1 LPIKSNYFRV
11 STLCIL
17 ASTALAQ
24 PTGAP
29 NGTPRAGGPAPT
41 GRIYGKV
48 QEQDKKTP
56 LEYVVLQVY
65 SVATNADGQPTL
77 VTGGLSQSNG
87 DFTIDKV
94 PVGQPLTL
102 VVSFVGYE
110 KLEISFQIQKT
121 EKDLGN
127 IRLKPS
133 TVLSEVVID
142 GTSPDYRIEFDKRV
156 YEVEKNPI
164 NAGGTGEDVLRNIP
178 ALQVDMDGNVTM
190 RNSAPQIFVDGRPTT
205 LTIDQIPADAIQRV
219 EVITN
224 PSAKYDASGGGGGI
238 INIVMKR
245 NRTLG
250 YNGSLRA
257 GVDSRPRYNF
267 GGDLSVREGKFNF
280 FINGNYNQRKSLNM
294 GTTERLSYLNQPT
307 ELWYQDQNSTQEGYF
322 LNGRGGIDYFM
333 DNRNTFTI
341 TQSITR
347 GQFNPIT
354 DLTSTTDTL
363 KTEGAFVRWNSYNR
377 YTENDR
383 NFMNLGTSFLY
394 KHLFP
399 KEGTEITADVNFNSV
414 NGENF
419 GEYENRYAD
428 NNVSKQKQSGNS
440 SSQIYTAQSDFTT
453 LLRQNE
459 KLEVGV
465 RGVVRDYTSTFQ
477 NFMFDQSSNSYHEI
491 KNSLVDYSYLDQVY
505 AAYGTYSRS
514 YDKWSYQVGLR
525 AESSNY
531 LGKLLSTKENFKIQ
545 YPVSLFPSLFIN
557 KKLTDKQDIQISAS
571 RKVNRPFFMQLIP
584 FVDYS
589 DSLNITSGN
598 PALRPEFTNV
608 LEFAHQYNIHKNHS
622 LMTTVYGRYMTD
634 LIVRNQET
642 VWSDEMNQNILLNTF
657 TNAGASS
664 AVGVEFI
671 LRNKFTQWF
680 ELTSNFNLY
689 HSDIDGTNID
699 ANLKNSQNSWWVK
712 TNAMFRLPKGF
723 SFQAMFDYSA
733 KRSLTV
739 TGSGDG
745 GGRGFGG
752 GPFGG
757 PENTVQG
764 YILPT
769 YGLDLALRK
778 EFTKVKGLSAAL
790 NVQDVLKTRVYETHS
805 STPMFI
811 QDTYRRRDWQLVRFT
826 LNWKFGKADH
836 SLFKRKNTNM
846 NTEGMEG

>member
-1 LPIKSNYFRV
+1 MRISLSIALLLYLFV
-11 STLCIL
+11 T
-17 ASTALAQ
+17 TAIAQ

-29 NGTPRAGGPAPT
+29 AGNNPKAGTPAPT
-41 GRIYGKV
+41 GRVYGKV
-48 QEQDKKTP
+48 QEQNKKTP

-65 SVATNADGQPTL
+65 SATNNAEEQPTL
-77 VTGGLSQSNG
+77 LTGGLSQSNG

-94 PVGQPLTL
+94 PVGQPLIL

-110 KLEISFQIQKT
+110 KYELPFQLQKN

-142 GTSPDYRIEFDKRV
+142 GTTPDYRIEFDKRV

-178 ALQVDMDGNVTM
+178 ALQVDMDGNVMM

-257 GVDSRPRYNF
+257 GVDNRPRYSF

-280 FINGNYNQRKSLNM
+280 FINGNYNQRKSLNV
-294 GTTERLSYLNQPT
+294 GTTERLSYLNEPT
-307 ELWYQDQNSTQEGYF
+307 ERWYQEQNTTQIGYF
-322 LNGRGGIDYFM
+322 LNGRAGLDFFM
-333 DNRNTFTI
+333 DNRNTFTL
-341 TQSITR
+341 TQSVTR
-347 GQFNPIT
+347 GQFNPFT
-354 DLTSTTDTL
+354 DLISTTDTL
-363 KTEGAFVRWNSYNR
+363 NSQNEFVRWNGYER
-377 YTENDR
+377 YTTSDR
-383 NFMNLGTSFLY
+383 NFMNLGTSLLY

-399 KEGTEITADVNFNSV
+399 KEGTEITADLNINTVS
-414 NGENF
+414 GENF
-419 GEYENRYAD
+419 GEYVNRYTND
-428 NNVSKQKQSGNS
+428 IISKQRQTGNS
-440 SSQIYTAQSDFTT
+440 STRIYTAQSDFTT
-453 LLRQNE
+453 ILRPNE
-459 KLEVGV
+459 KLETGI
-465 RGVVRDYTSTFQ
+465 RAVVRDYSSTFE
-477 NFMFDQSSNSYHEI
+477 NFMFNPALSTYQEI
-491 KNSLVDYSYLDQVY
+491 TNSLVDYSYVDQVY

-514 YDKWSYQVGLR
+514 YDNWSYQLGLR

-531 LGKLLSTKENFKIQ
+531 LGKLRTTNESFKID

-557 KKLTDKQDIQISAS
+557 KKLTDKQDIQVSAS

-608 LEFAHQYNIHKNHS
+608 LEVAHQYNLHKDHS

-634 LIVRNQET
+634 LMVRNQVT
-642 VWSDEMNQNILLNTF
+642 AWSDEMDQYILLNTF
-657 TNAGASS
+657 ANAGSS
-664 AVGVEFI
+664 NAVGVEFI

-689 HSDIDGTNID
+689 HSEINGTNID

-723 SFQAMFDYSA
+723 IFQAMFDYSA
-733 KRSLTV
+733 KRSLTI
-739 TGSGDG
+739 TGTGD

-752 GPFGG
+752 HGG

-778 EFTKVKGLSAAL
+778 EFPKVKGLSAAI
-790 NVQDVLKTRVYETHS
+790 NVQDVLKTRVYETHN
-805 STPMFI
+805 STPLFV
-811 QDTYRRRDWQLVRFT
+811 QDSFRRRDWQLVRFT
-826 LNWKFGKADH
+826 LTWKFGKADH
-836 SLFKRKNTNM
+836 SLFKRKNTNV
-846 NTEGMEG
+846 NSEGMEG